1 MAFLAKLF
9 INGEQRNV
17 LNSNYVYHQLLDA
30 RGMPKAKVEG
40 GQISFVIEATGDDA
54 LFHLWMLNDYQI
66 YDGYIRFFKR
76 DGLSKLFDFEFANCY
91 CVGLREQFSATGHDP
106 LKMELTITPG
116 IQRVRDVI
124 FEKVW
129 NPSNPFAEAPVPEV
143 QEGNP
148 IIEDLFFTDLDGERI
163 PNNELEFG
171 ESVYLV
177 LKSINGVGKTV
188 DIELDDNANDFK
200 YKGGVLPDD
209 VLKNFRIT
217 SNTQKIELEIVSQK
231 K

>member
-1 MAFLAKLF
+1 MSFLAKLF

-17 LNSNYVYHQLLDA
+17 LNGNYVYHQLLDA
-30 RGMPKAKVEG
+30 RGKPKAKVEG
-40 GQISFVIEATGDDA
+40 GQLNFVVESTGDDA
-54 LFHLWMLNDYQI
+54 LFHLWMLDDYQM

-129 NPSNPFAEAPVPEV
+129 NPSNPFAEAPVVSMRENEPEIL
-143 QEGNP
+143 GYH
-148 IIEDLFFTDLDGERI
+148 IEDLEGNVVERNEIEVDEEIVLVVESENAVGKVFEIDLDSNRLDFEHNGL
-163 PNNELEFG
+163 PLNNDILEFQ
-171 ESVYLV
+171 
-177 LKSINGVGKTV
+177 
-188 DIELDDNANDFK
+188 
-200 YKGGVLPDD
+200 
-209 VLKNFRIT
+209 IT
-217 SNTQKIELEIVSQK
+217 SDVELIHLKAIAQQ
-231 K
+231 

>member
-17 LNSNYVYHQLLDA
+17 LNGTYVYHQLLDA
-30 RGMPKAKVEG
+30 RGKPKAKVEG

-129 NPSNPFAEAPVPEV
+129 NPTNPFAEAPPVPVEEIPQTKITRIAWV
-143 QEGNP
+143 NSGEQE
-148 IIEDLFFTDLDGERI
+148 ED
-163 PNNELEFG
+163 
-171 ESVYLV
+171 
-177 LKSINGVGKTV
+177 
-188 DIELDDNANDFK
+188 
-200 YKGGVLPDD
+200 
-209 VLKNFRIT
+209 IT
-217 SNTQKIELEIVSQK
+217 EIGATQ
-231 K
+231 

>member
-17 LNSNYVYHQLLDA
+17 LNGNYVYHQLLDA
-30 RGMPKAKVEG
+30 RGKPKAKVEG
-40 GQISFVIEATGDDA
+40 GQLNFVVESTGDDS
-54 LFHLWMLNDYQI
+54 LFHLWMLDDYQM

-129 NPSNPFAEAPVPEV
+129 NPSNPFREQAETTVINNEPNIL
-143 QEGNP
+143 GYH
-148 IIEDLFFTDLDGERI
+148 IEDINGNAIDKTEIDIDEEIYLIVESENAVGKVFEIDLDSNRLDFEHNGL
-163 PNNELEFG
+163 PLNNDILEFQ
-171 ESVYLV
+171 
-177 LKSINGVGKTV
+177 
-188 DIELDDNANDFK
+188 
-200 YKGGVLPDD
+200 
-209 VLKNFRIT
+209 IT
-217 SNTQKIELEIVSQK
+217 SDVEQIHLKAIAQQ
-231 K
+231 

>member
-17 LNSNYVYHQLLDA
+17 LNGNYVYHQLLDA
-30 RGMPKAKVEG
+30 RGKPKAKVEG
-40 GQISFVIEATGDDA
+40 GQLNFVVESTGDDA
-54 LFHLWMLNDYQI
+54 LFHLWMLDDYQM

-129 NPSNPFAEAPVPEV
+129 NPSNPFAEAPVL
-143 QEGNP
+143 QEEEEEAS
-148 IIEDLFFTDLDGERI
+148 ITDLYYENADGKRI
-163 PNNELEFG
+163 TRLRKNK
-171 ESVYLV
+171 SVFLIIKTTNMV
-177 LKSINGVGKTV
+177 GKSI
-188 DIELDDNANDFK
+188 DLDLSDSTFNFE
-200 YKGGVLPDD
+200 YKGELLEGDQLLNQKVTANTMKLE
-209 VLKNFRIT
+209 LIT
-217 SNTQKIELEIVSQK
+217 K
-231 K
+231 KQN

>member
-17 LNSNYVYHQLLDA
+17 LNGNYVYHQLLDA
-30 RGMPKAKVEG
+30 RGKPKAKVEG
-40 GQISFVIEATGDDA
+40 GQLNFVVESTGDDS
-54 LFHLWMLNDYQI
+54 LFHLWMLDDYQM

-129 NPSNPFAEAPVPEV
+129 NPSNPFAEAPVIKEDLEPKILSCRYTDS
-143 QEGNP
+143 EGNVVEELYEDKL
-148 IIEDLFFTDLDGERI
+148 ILEIRTENCVGKMVDIDLSDDEYDFMYNGIHLENDILEDLL
-163 PNNELEFG
+163 
-171 ESVYLV
+171 
-177 LKSINGVGKTV
+177 
-188 DIELDDNANDFK
+188 
-200 YKGGVLPDD
+200 
-209 VLKNFRIT
+209 IT
-217 SNTQKIELEIVSQK
+217 SNLQKVELEIIEEED
-231 K
+231 

>member
-17 LNSNYVYHQLLDA
+17 LNGNYVYHQLLDA
-30 RGMPKAKVEG
+30 RGKPKANVEG
-40 GQISFVIEATGDDA
+40 GQLNFVVESTGDDA
-54 LFHLWMLNDYQI
+54 LFHLWMLDDYQM

-129 NPSNPFAEAPVPEV
+129 NPSNPFAEAPVV
-143 QEGNP
+143 QEEEEEASISDLYYENADGKRITRLRKNKSVFL
-148 IIEDLFFTDLDGERI
+148 IIKTTNMVGKSIDLDLSDSTFNFE
-163 PNNELEFG
+163 
-171 ESVYLV
+171 
-177 LKSINGVGKTV
+177 
-188 DIELDDNANDFK
+188 
-200 YKGGVLPDD
+200 YKGELLEGDQLLNQKVTANTMKLE
-209 VLKNFRIT
+209 LIT
-217 SNTQKIELEIVSQK
+217 K
-231 K
+231 KQN

>member
-17 LNSNYVYHQLLDA
+17 LNGNYVYHQLLDA
-30 RGMPKAKVEG
+30 RGKPKAKVEG
-40 GQISFVIEATGDDA
+40 GQLNFVVESTGDDA
-54 LFHLWMLNDYQI
+54 LFHLWMLDDYQM

-129 NPSNPFAEAPVPEV
+129 NPSNPFAEAPVVVE
-143 QEGNP
+143 QEDTNLKILNSYFENTEGDKITKIRKGQDIVLVVKTQNMIGEQVNIDLGIERLNFMYNGQELENN
-148 IIEDLFFTDLDGERI
+148 IIESCD
-163 PNNELEFG
+163 
-171 ESVYLV
+171 
-177 LKSINGVGKTV
+177 
-188 DIELDDNANDFK
+188 
-200 YKGGVLPDD
+200 
-209 VLKNFRIT
+209 IT
-217 SNTQKIELEIVSQK
+217 SNLMRVDLISFVK
-231 K
+231 KE

>member
-17 LNSNYVYHQLLDA
+17 LNGNYVYHQLLDA
-30 RGMPKAKVEG
+30 RGKPKAKVEG
-40 GQISFVIEATGDDA
+40 GQLNFVVESTGDDA
-54 LFHLWMLNDYQI
+54 LFHLWMLDDYQM

-129 NPSNPFAEAPVPEV
+129 NPSNPFAEAPVL
-143 QEGNP
+143 QEGEEEASISDLYYENADGKRITRLRKNKSVFL
-148 IIEDLFFTDLDGERI
+148 IIKTTNMVGKSIDLDLSDSTFNFE
-163 PNNELEFG
+163 
-171 ESVYLV
+171 
-177 LKSINGVGKTV
+177 
-188 DIELDDNANDFK
+188 
-200 YKGGVLPDD
+200 YKGELLEGDQLLNQKVTANTMKLE
-209 VLKNFRIT
+209 LIT
-217 SNTQKIELEIVSQK
+217 K
-231 K
+231 KQN

>member
-17 LNSNYVYHQLLDA
+17 LNGNYVYHQLLDA
-30 RGMPKAKVEG
+30 RGKPKAKVEG
-40 GQISFVIEATGDDA
+40 GQLNFVVESTGDDA
-54 LFHLWMLNDYQI
+54 LFHLWMLDDYQM

-129 NPSNPFAEAPVPEV
+129 NPSNPFAEAPVVSMSENEPEIL
-143 QEGNP
+143 GYH
-148 IIEDLFFTDLDGERI
+148 IEDLEGNVVER
-163 PNNELEFG
+163 NEIEVDEEIVLVV
-171 ESVYLV
+171 ESR
-177 LKSINGVGKTV
+177 NAVGKFFEINLDDQTLDYEHNGTKLKEDMFEV
-188 DIELDDNANDFK
+188 SITSDIER
-200 YKGGVLPDD
+200 VP
-209 VLKNFRIT
+209 LKAIL
-217 SNTQKIELEIVSQK
+217 QED
-231 K
+231 

>member
-91 CVGLREQFSATGHDP
+91 CVGLREQFSATGRDP

-124 FEKVW
+124 YEKVW
-129 NPSNPFAEAPVPEV
+129 NPSNPFAEAPPVPVEEIPQTKITRIAWV
-143 QEGNP
+143 NSGEQE
-148 IIEDLFFTDLDGERI
+148 E
-163 PNNELEFG
+163 
-171 ESVYLV
+171 
-177 LKSINGVGKTV
+177 
-188 DIELDDNANDFK
+188 
-200 YKGGVLPDD
+200 
-209 VLKNFRIT
+209 
-217 SNTQKIELEIVSQK
+217 
-231 K
+231 